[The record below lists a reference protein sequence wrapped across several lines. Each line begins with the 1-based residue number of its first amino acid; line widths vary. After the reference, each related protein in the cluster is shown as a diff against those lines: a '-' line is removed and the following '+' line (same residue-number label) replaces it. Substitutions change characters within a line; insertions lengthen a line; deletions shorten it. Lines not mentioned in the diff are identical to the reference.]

1 MKAELITHQIPLE
14 RVIVYFVNTQ
24 DVGGDEYWL
33 VVSFSTYLNFWKVVR
48 LLSENC
54 LNKFSQTT
62 YSTVLIL

>member
-24 DVGGDEYWL
+24 DVGGDEYCL

-62 YSTVLIL
+62 YSTVLVL